1 MPIQEIDPVYIATK
15 AGVVPAL
22 PAFVNARTTE
32 GELVT
37 TNITWD
43 QVDESQFAND
53 GVVTIN
59 GINLASGK
67 MTQAVITVRS
77 DMDEMCIR
85 DRYHGELSY
94 KWSVVSQP
102 EGGNAVIGNAD
113 QAKALLKASVPGE
126 YVVRFTAI
134 DADKSASKD
143 VTVTMSGAVDGMDR
157 AVSVVTKVGTAP
169 VLPETV
175 DAVSYTHPDVYKRQ
189 PRFCVLQCM
198 GW

>member
-1 MPIQEIDPVYIATK
+1 MQYKDAEGNWQDVNIQTPYSECNKRNRYNTIEFDSVTTTELRLNMVLSAAGTGIYRFKVYSVPIQEIDPVYIATK

-77 DMDEMCIR
+77 DMDVATITGVNR
-85 DRYHGELSY
+85 
-94 KWSVVSQP
+94 W
-102 EGGNAVIGNAD
+102 N
-113 QAKALLKASVPGE
+113 
-126 YVVRFTAI
+126 
-134 DADKSASKD
+134 
-143 VTVTMSGAVDGMDR
+143 
-157 AVSVVTKVGTAP
+157 
-169 VLPETV
+169 
-175 DAVSYTHPDVYKRQ
+175 
-189 PRFCVLQCM
+189 LQQR
-198 GW
+198 